1 MLIDKYIK
9 NLLNRKKS
17 FNSFL
22 KKTSSD
28 LKNNTKRI
36 TIKGK
41 KKFEIE
47 KSKIELK
54 KKYYELGVYVSK
66 HNENG
71 TFDFSYDN
79 QFKDLINNID
89 NIKSYIEN
97 LKKGKINI

>member
-9 NLLNRKKS
+9 NLLNIKKS

-66 HNENG
+66 HNEKG

-79 QFKDLINNID
+79 QFKDLIKNID

>member
-1 MLIDKYIK
+1 MLIDRYIK
-9 NLLNRKKS
+9 NLLYRKKS

-22 KKTSSD
+22 KKASSD

-54 KKYYELGVYVSK
+54 KKYYDLGAYVSR
-66 HNENG
+66 HNAKG

-79 QFKDLINNID
+79 KFKDLINNIN

-97 LKKGKINI
+97 LKKDKINI